1 MYVKY
6 PRTYHFEWSPGK
18 TSDDKVIKSLAFLEG
33 KRVIGTAKMDGEN
46 TSLYRDHYHARS
58 LDSKHH
64 PSRDWVKAFWSTF
77 KHEIPEGVRI
87 CGENL
92 YAQHSLRYD
101 DLKSYFYMFSM
112 WDDKTCLSW
121 DDTVMWGMILD
132 IVTVPVL
139 YDGIFDEAKIRKIA
153 EGLDPNKV
161 EGLVV
166 RVADEF
172 HYDDF
177 DKAVAKYV
185 RANHVTTEEHWM
197 HSAIKPNGLA

>member
-6 PRTYHFEWSPGK
+6 PRTFHFPWSRGM
-18 TSDDKVIKSLAFLEG
+18 TSDDKVIKSLTFMEG
-33 KRVIGTAKMDGEN
+33 KRVVATAKMDGEN

-58 LDSKHH
+58 LDSQHH

-77 KHEIPEGVRI
+77 RHEIPEGFRI

-112 WDDKTCLSW
+112 WEGKRCLSW
-121 DDTVMWGMILD
+121 DETVMWADLLGIEM
-132 IVTVPVL
+132 VPVL
-139 YDGIFDEAKIRKIA
+139 YDGIFDEVKIREIA
-153 EGLDPNKV
+153 EGLDPEKV

-172 HYDDF
+172 NYDDF
-177 DKAVAKYV
+177 SKAVAKYV
-185 RANHVTTEEHWM
+185 RANHVTTDTHWM
-197 HSAIKPNGLA
+197 HSEIKANGLA

>member
-6 PRTYHFEWSPGK
+6 PRTFHFPWSRGM
-18 TSDDKVIKSLAFLEG
+18 TSDDKVIKSLTFMEG
-33 KRVIGTAKMDGEN
+33 KRVVATAKMDGEN

-58 LDSKHH
+58 LDSQHH

-77 KHEIPEGVRI
+77 RHEIPEGFRI

-112 WDDKTCLSW
+112 WEGKRCLSW
-121 DDTVMWGMILD
+121 DETVMWADLLGIEM
-132 IVTVPVL
+132 VPVL
-139 YDGIFDEAKIRKIA
+139 YDGIFDEVKIREIA
-153 EGLDPNKV
+153 EGLDPEKV

-172 HYDDF
+172 NYDDF
-177 DKAVAKYV
+177 SRAVAKYV
-185 RANHVTTEEHWM
+185 RANHVTTDTHWM
-197 HSAIKPNGLA
+197 HSEIKANGLA

>member
-6 PRTYHFEWSPGK
+6 PRTFHFPWSRGM
-18 TSDDKVIKSLAFLEG
+18 TSDDKVIKSLTFMEG
-33 KRVIGTAKMDGEN
+33 KRVVATAKMDGEN

-58 LDSKHH
+58 LDSQHH

-77 KHEIPEGVRI
+77 RHEIPEGFRI

-112 WDDKTCLSW
+112 WEGKRCLSW
-121 DDTVMWGMILD
+121 DETVMWADLLGIEM
-132 IVTVPVL
+132 VPVL
-139 YDGIFDEAKIRKIA
+139 YDGIFDEVKIREIT
-153 EGLDPNKV
+153 EGLDPEKV

-166 RVADEF
+166 RVAGEF
-172 HYDDF
+172 NYDDF
-177 DKAVAKYV
+177 SRAVAKYV
-185 RANHVTTEEHWM
+185 RANHVTTDTHWM
-197 HSAIKPNGLA
+197 HSEIKANGLA

>member
-6 PRTYHFEWSPGK
+6 PRTFHFPWSRGM
-18 TSDDKVIKSLAFLEG
+18 TSDDKVIKSLTFMEG
-33 KRVIGTAKMDGEN
+33 KRVVATAKMDGEN

-58 LDSKHH
+58 LDSQHH

-77 KHEIPEGVRI
+77 RHEIPEGFRI

-112 WDDKTCLSW
+112 WEGKRCLSW
-121 DDTVMWGMILD
+121 DETVMWADLLGIEM
-132 IVTVPVL
+132 VPVL
-139 YDGIFDEAKIRKIA
+139 YDGIFDEVKIREIA
-153 EGLDPNKV
+153 EGLDPEKV

-166 RVADEF
+166 RVAGEF
-172 HYDDF
+172 NYDDF
-177 DKAVAKYV
+177 SRAVAKYV
-185 RANHVTTEEHWM
+185 RANHVTTDTHWM
-197 HSAIKPNGLA
+197 HSEIKANGLA

>member
-33 KRVIGTAKMDGEN
+33 KRVVATAKMDGEN

-58 LDSKHH
+58 LDSQHH

-77 KHEIPEGVRI
+77 RHEIPEGFRI

-112 WDDKTCLSW
+112 WEGKRCLSW
-121 DDTVMWGMILD
+121 DETVMWADLLGIEM
-132 IVTVPVL
+132 VPVL
-139 YDGIFDEAKIRKIA
+139 YDGIFDEVKIREIA
-153 EGLDPNKV
+153 EGLDPEKV

-166 RVADEF
+166 RVAGEF
-172 HYDDF
+172 NYDDF
-177 DKAVAKYV
+177 SRAVAKYV
-185 RANHVTTEEHWM
+185 RANHVTTDTHWM
-197 HSAIKPNGLA
+197 HSEIKANGLA